1 MLPGCP
7 ALAGDVGPLVLARL
21 AGRLLQVEAAGGE
34 VVQPLS
40 LRVKHNL
47 HLLLSIQPSLG
58 LYRAVLSNNE
68 SNVDIMT
75 LMSVTLQEN
84 KTNLE
89 YTLDRPG
96 PASGQTN

>member
-21 AGRLLQVEAAGGE
+21 AGRLLQVEAGGGE

-58 LYRAVLSNNE
+58 LYIAVLPNNE

-75 LMSVTLQEN
+75 LLKDYIIIIIIIALGLNTV
-84 KTNLE
+84 
-89 YTLDRPG
+89 
-96 PASGQTN
+96 PASLVVDD